1 MAFRLYKA
9 SGSRVPDIVSHIPV
23 GGTLAASPA
32 LIVPGTV
39 VQITAGEIEVG
50 ATSVAVAG
58 IMTSSYSAG
67 GTANTY
73 YSRGA
78 TASGQFPNGVVD
90 TVTPIPFL
98 PVTGTVPIAA
108 DVVADTVLVAS
119 GLPGATLDISTGGLT
134 LTTSL
139 NADFRIVKVL
149 ELNAAETHIAKVA
162 GFFVT
167 PGYFTA

>member
-98 PVTGTVPIAA
+98 PVTGTVPIIADISGTVVKGAILIGEDLDIAA
-108 DVVADTVLVAS
+108 GGLLIADT
-119 GLPGATLDISTGGLT
+119 
-134 LTTSL
+134 TT
-139 NADFRIVKVL
+139 NDDFHVVKVIDDGT
-149 ELNAAETHIAKVA
+149 NITHVV
-162 GFFVT
+162 GFFNT